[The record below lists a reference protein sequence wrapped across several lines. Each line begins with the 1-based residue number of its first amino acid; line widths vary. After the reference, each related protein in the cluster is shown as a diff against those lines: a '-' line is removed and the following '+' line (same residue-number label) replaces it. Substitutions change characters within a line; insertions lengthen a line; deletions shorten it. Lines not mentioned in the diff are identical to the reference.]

1 MRSTLTTRTTGLL
14 LAGATALA
22 LTACGGD
29 SDSTSSPSSTTTSSS
44 STTEAASTSESS
56 ASSTEAP
63 SSTETSP
70 STTEAP
76 ASTETSS
83 STTEAPASTETSPS
97 TTESSTAA
105 GGDTGDKPSKEAV
118 AAGTSK
124 IFTEQAAKDT
134 SNAAGKLIDPDKL
147 GKCVADKGYDQ
158 LSPAFLKVLA
168 EADSSNDRPG
178 TANDRTAFTKLAS
191 ECAPQSLKAG
201 ASAPTS

>member
-1 MRSTLTTRTTGLL
+1 MRSTLTTRAAGLV

-29 SDSTSSPSSTTTSSS
+29 SDDSTSSPSSTSTSSS
-44 STTEAASTSESS
+44 SPTEAASTSESS

-63 SSTETSP
+63 ASTETSP

-76 ASTETSS
+76 SSTETSS
-83 STTEAPASTETSPS
+83 STS
-97 TTESSTAA
+97 ESSTAA
-105 GGDTGDKPSKEAV
+105 GGDAGDKPSKEAV

-168 EADSSNDRPG
+168 EGDSSSVRPG